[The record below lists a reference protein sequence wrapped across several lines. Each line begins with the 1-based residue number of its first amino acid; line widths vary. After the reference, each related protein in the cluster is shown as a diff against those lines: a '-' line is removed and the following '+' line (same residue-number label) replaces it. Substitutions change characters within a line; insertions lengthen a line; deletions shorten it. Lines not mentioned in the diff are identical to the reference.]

1 MADTALFRLFFL
13 NRGILLTIFYNV
25 ALVAP
30 QVEPGDID
38 RHNEVF
44 AEFAASWTGMQR

>member
-1 MADTALFRLFFL
+1 MTPRLHAEARDL
-13 NRGILLTIFYNV
+13 V
-25 ALVAP
+25 ALIAP

-44 AEFAASWTGMQR
+44 AEFADTWIGLQR